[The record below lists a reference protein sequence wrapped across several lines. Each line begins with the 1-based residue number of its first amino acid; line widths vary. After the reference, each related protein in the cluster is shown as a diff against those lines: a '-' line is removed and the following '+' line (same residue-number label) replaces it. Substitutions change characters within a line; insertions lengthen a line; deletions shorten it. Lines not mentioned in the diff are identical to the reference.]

1 MPPMIVTSTG
11 MIREMVEAV
20 GGQHVRVMQMIGPG
34 EDPHL
39 YDFGRYASVLLHAD
53 LVFYNALMLEPGL
66 VALQDENWAE
76 RIIIRSVARVAS
88 ADLRCPVTGAMDPHV
103 WLDAARWA
111 GSIES
116 VLWYLENMRPPF
128 ADPRYAVEFRAN
140 AERYR
145 ARLLAL
151 DAYVRAQAARVP
163 PERRVLVTAHHAFG
177 YFGRAYGFEVRA
189 LQGAATTLL
198 ASTDEEVQALAD
210 FVVARGVPV
219 MFTET
224 SAGTG
229 GLERVQA
236 AVRARGREVRIGG
249 SLYSDSMG
257 AAGTPQGTFE
267 GMMRHNVDTIVHELG
282 ARSPLA
288 ANAT

>member
-1 MPPMIVTSTG
+1 MPVTLVATTG

-20 GGQHVRVMQMIGPG
+20 GGPHVRVTQMIGPG

-39 YDFGRYASVLLHAD
+39 YDFGRYVSVLLHAD

-66 VALQDENWAE
+66 VALLDENWAE
-76 RIIIRSVARVAS
+76 RIIVHSITSVAG
-88 ADLRCPVTGAMDPHV
+88 ADLRCPVTGAVDPHV

-111 GSIES
+111 GSIDR
-116 VLWYLENMRPPF
+116 VLWYLEKMRPPF
-128 ADPRYAVEFRAN
+128 ADPRYSVEFRAN

-177 YFGRAYGFEVRA
+177 YLGRAYGFHVRA

-198 ASTDEEVQALAD
+198 ASTDAEVQALAD
-210 FVVARGVPV
+210 FVVARRVSV

-229 GLERVQA
+229 GLQRVQA
-236 AVRARGREVRIGG
+236 AVRARGREVRIAGP
-249 SLYSDSMG
+249 LYSDALG
-257 AAGTPQGTFE
+257 KAGTPQGTFE
-267 GMMRHNVDTIVHELG
+267 GMMRHNADTIVAELG
-282 ARSPLA
+282 ETDPVTR
-288 ANAT
+288 